1 MPLKDFPDKG
11 ELVVGTVIKAKGFGA
26 FIKLEEYPDKE
37 GFLHIK
43 EVATGW
49 VKNIRNYVR
58 EKQRVVCQVMDI
70 DPSKSHID
78 LSLKRVNDHQKREK
92 IQQWKNE
99 QKAEKLLEMVAE
111 SSKIPLKKI
120 HENVGEELKKKY
132 GTLFRAFEEA
142 TTDPDILTED
152 GFKGEWIPAFITI
165 AKENISVPFVNVKGF
180 VKLFTPEKEGI
191 KDITEA
197 LKKAEKN
204 DKGIEVKVKYNSAP
218 LYTITVQADEY
229 KTAEKELKD
238 AAEKAITYIQKLG
251 GEGDFIREIK

>member
-1 MPLKDFPDKG
+1 MPVKDFPDKG
-11 ELVVGTVIKAKGFGA
+11 ELVVGTVNKAKGFGA
-26 FIKLEEYPDKE
+26 FINLEEYPNKE

-58 EKQRVVCQVMDI
+58 EKQRVVCQVIDI

-78 LSLKRVNDHQKREK
+78 LSLKRVNDHQRREK

-111 SSKIPLKKI
+111 SSKVPLKKI
-120 HENVGEELKKKY
+120 HQVGEELKKRY

-142 TTDPDILTED
+142 TTDSEILTDD
-152 GFKGEWIPAFITI
+152 GFTGDWIPAFIAI

-180 VKLFTPEKEGI
+180 LKLFTPKKEGI
-191 KDITEA
+191 NHIIEA
-197 LKKAEKN
+197 LQKAEKN
-204 DKGIEVKVKYNSAP
+204 DQDLEVKVKYYSAP
-218 LYTITVQADEY
+218 LYAIEVQADEY
-229 KTAEKELKD
+229 KIAEKELKEGAD
-238 AAEKAITYIQKLG
+238 RAIAHISKLG
-251 GEGDFIREIK
+251 GEGEFIRELK